1 MNNHQ
6 EYIEPAFNFWLMSH
20 SAMLQMASCLPREA
34 FMAGSSRLFFDD
46 PFAQLSEYSPW
57 LIPWHSELS
66 TLPEAIL
73 SLGIGIHSS
82 FEFDDLLEHFRSL
95 LIAAYQGEL
104 ITFRFYDPQV
114 LFPMLKGMSAQRRSQ
129 LLGPVATLHFF
140 CESHW
145 LEFKNSDASSW
156 LPQPCPWWRIEPSD
170 TESLY
175 SVDHHAYSLTRRLWQ
190 CSPELL
196 VNVDDAQSELKNYL
210 TNAINQG
217 FDDDQRE
224 LWAVG
229 QLAMQ
234 YDYSINALAR
244 ELHLNEQELRIIN
257 HDMER

>member
-1 MNNHQ
+1 MNTRQ
-6 EYIEPAFNFWLMSH
+6 EHTEPEFNFWLMSH
-20 SAMLQMASCLPREA
+20 STLLQVEPYIPREV
-34 FMAGSSRLFFDD
+34 FMEGGTMLFFDE

-82 FEFDDLLEHFRSL
+82 YRFDELLDHFRSL

-104 ITFRFYDPQV
+104 MTFRFYDPQV
-114 LFPMLKGMSAQRRSQ
+114 LLPMLKGMSAQRQSQ
-129 LLGPVATLHFF
+129 LLGPVATLSFF
-140 CESHW
+140 HEAQW
-145 LEFKNSDASSW
+145 LAFKNSESQSW
-156 LPQPCPWWRIEPSD
+156 QLKPRPWWRIEPSD

-210 TNAINQG
+210 TSAINQG
-217 FDDDQRE
+217 FDNDQRE
-224 LWAVG
+224 LWAIG

-234 YDYSINALAR
+234 YDYSIDALAN